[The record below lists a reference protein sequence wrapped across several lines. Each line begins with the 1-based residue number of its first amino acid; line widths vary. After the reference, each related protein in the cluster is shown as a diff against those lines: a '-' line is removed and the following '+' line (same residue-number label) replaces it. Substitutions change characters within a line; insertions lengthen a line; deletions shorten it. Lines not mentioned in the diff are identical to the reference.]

1 MSFDDSNIVPFGQI
15 SSAKNT
21 VGHGGD
27 ATVEEILDFAGNCLE
42 NALVIG
48 EDTDG
53 HVHVMTCDTDFA
65 SLFYYLE
72 LARQTFVGEI
82 TSKPVL

>member
-27 ATVEEILDFAGNCLE
+27 PTVEEILDFAGNYLE

-48 EDTDG
+48 EDAR
-53 HVHVMTCDTDFA
+53 V
-65 SLFYYLE
+65 SRRL
-72 LARQTFVGEI
+72 LAVT
-82 TSKPVL
+82 VLRRAQRPA

>member
-1 MSFDDSNIVPFGQI
+1 MSFDDSNIVPFDQI

-27 ATVEEILDFAGNCLE
+27 PTVEEILDFAGNYLE

-48 EDTDG
+48 EDADG
-53 HVHVMTCDTDFA
+53 HVHVMNCDTDIA

-72 LARQTFVGEI
+72 LARQTFVGEL
-82 TSKPVL
+82 TSQPVL

>member
-27 ATVEEILDFAGNCLE
+27 PTVEEILDFAGNYLE

-48 EDTDG
+48 QDADG
-53 HVHVMTCDTDFA
+53 HVHVMNYDTDIA

-72 LARQTFVGEI
+72 LARQTFVGELK
-82 TSKPVL
+82 SQPVL